1 MNTTFL
7 SFYFTFGVVMYCVW
21 YAGSD
26 QTLLLVEYIVK
37 RCQIIWI
44 EWRLE
49 RLRKRLYRQLINSSK

>member
-7 SFYFTFGVVMYCVW
+7 SFYLTVGVVIYCVW
-21 YAGSD
+21 VTGLE
-26 QTLLLVEYIVK
+26 QTLLIVEYGVK